1 MGADGDP
8 FGLVTQAQ
16 GARPAFADLDADGDL
31 DAVIGDVSDALL
43 FYRNSGTRTE
53 PAFRPASQA
62 FGLASALQGGA
73 PELGDLDGDGD
84 LDGLVGSYDG
94 ALLFSENTGTK
105 TSPRF
110 ASSTTDPFGLGG
122 AGSYSTPAL
131 GDLDGDGDLDL
142 LVGDATGGG
151 VLLFF
156 ENTGTAAAPAFAA
169 AQTDPFCAGSLGD
182 RPSPAFVDLD
192 EDGDLDLMVG
202 YDDGRLD
209 FCRNDGTPEAASFAA
224 PDTNPFGLSGLGTN
238 LTLAFADIA
247 SDAKV
252 EGVLGQADGALL
264 VAFNSQTASIPLFVP
279 TPAGSLG
286 LGDVGFDSSPALA
299 DLDGDGDFDAVVG
312 GKTGAMSGYTTFFE
326 NLRVN
331 LICPGEPR
339 PDCAE
344 LGAGSLVVDERK
356 AGKEKLTV
364 KLSGPATLVQEDFG
378 NPLLAGGTELG
389 LCIYDD
395 TGERVAHLDLSRAG
409 ELCGTKPCWSAIG
422 GGPPGGKGFAYKDK
436 AGAALSV
443 TSLSLKAAG
452 GSAKVQA
459 AASNNAKKGRTAFPT
474 GIAAALAETAS
485 ATVQLHLTGGTCVS
499 AVLSEIKKQEPGLF
513 KAR

>member
-1 MGADGDP
+1 M
-8 FGLVTQAQ
+8 
-16 GARPAFADLDADGDL
+16 
-31 DAVIGDVSDALL
+31 
-43 FYRNSGTRTE
+43 
-53 PAFRPASQA
+53 
-62 FGLASALQGGA
+62 
-73 PELGDLDGDGD
+73 
-84 LDGLVGSYDG
+84 
-94 ALLFSENTGTK
+94 
-105 TSPRF
+105 
-110 ASSTTDPFGLGG
+110 
-122 AGSYSTPAL
+122 
-131 GDLDGDGDLDL
+131 
-142 LVGDATGGG
+142 
-151 VLLFF
+151 
-156 ENTGTAAAPAFAA
+156 
-169 AQTDPFCAGSLGD
+169 
-182 RPSPAFVDLD
+182 DLD

-264 VAFNSQTASIPLFVP
+264 VAFNSQTASVPLFVP

-395 TGERVAHLDLSRAG
+395 AGERVAHLDLSRAG